1 MNVCFIGEE
10 EVDRVGLLYTLATMP
25 AHPESVPINALVPIA
40 GTPLGT
46 ESSSTTSGDA
56 SADSDDR
63 LVLTTQ
69 QQQQQQRKGEIPTA
83 IDMTRM
89 IATARCIMPRTM
101 LRLSAGRMSYTE
113 AEQGLMML
121 AGEISPSL

>member
-1 MNVCFIGEE
+1 M
-10 EVDRVGLLYTLATMP
+10 RLLYSLSTMP

-40 GTPLGT
+40 GTPLGEGST
-46 ESSSTTSGDA
+46 GDETSSS
-56 SADSDDR
+56 
-63 LVLTTQ
+63 Q
-69 QQQQQQRKGEIPTA
+69 QQQKGKVPSA

-121 AGEISPSL
+121 AGASLIQICQRRHAKQI

>member
-1 MNVCFIGEE
+1 MICWLLIGEE

-25 AHPESVPINALVPIA
+25 AHPESVPINALVPVA
-40 GTPLGT
+40 GTPLSNADAAG
-46 ESSSTTSGDA
+46 SSTNGDN
-56 SADSDDR
+56 DNQKR
-63 LVLTTQ
+63 
-69 QQQQQQRKGEIPTA
+69 GEVPTA
-83 IDMTRM
+83 IEMARM

-121 AGEISPSL
+121 AGSDLSIVI